1 LEFGDDYF
9 IDMSETELLQAF
21 RKNRS
26 EEAFTQLVHRYA
38 GLVYSVAKRRLANAT
53 LAEDITQ
60 IVFIRFAKAPPNVNS
75 AAELA
80 AWLHRITINV
90 TIDTWR
96 SEIRRANREQQAVAM
111 EPTTHENI
119 VWEDISSK
127 LDAALDQLNDEDRQ
141 ALLLRFFRQKTLR
154 DVGALLGVSEDAA
167 KMRVIRAVDRLR
179 TKLAV
184 GSTAC
189 SATVLGILLTEH
201 SLEAAP
207 SHLVS
212 RLANMKLPMA
222 AGMFGVGGLLSP
234 FMQISKFNL
243 AIGAV
248 VLTVI
253 GVSIVRLVQSLN
265 APVQNEVVPSLQTNL
280 TDNATSVT
288 ERARPNPSGF
298 AAPSVPATLSQRPV
312 KILFHVLDA
321 ETGFGLANA
330 KIHAAFFGPG
340 GMGESHDM
348 LTDDNGIAAIP
359 EPDDATKYSGPNV
372 FVVAEGHVPK
382 VVGFHNGTLPADYT
396 MKLDPAMTVGGLVA
410 NERGEPVP
418 DVKIFIQG
426 PGNKPGQ
433 IENVDFQTCPVTSQ
447 TDGSWSCS
455 YIPQDYTNEIRFIL
469 KNPGYAVTFPIVP
482 VPQVNLTNLMLV
494 LDRGFTV
501 IGQIT
506 DSQTRPVAHA
516 RINTISGDPNR
527 RLSAKSD
534 QAGLFTLNGI
544 PGDVANGAFY
554 RGSVLATNDHGQAIV
569 RGETGRGPLHVELT
583 VQADGFTPQTGFI
596 ELNDVTN
603 IADVTLSPGNIF
615 RGHVIDE
622 TGNPVARVVVQTD
635 FDFKNQIQKRFNW
648 NSKTDGNGR
657 FEWNSAPAEEICY
670 WFETAGYDVIRGMPL
685 KADGSDHVIILKRKA
700 SN

>member
-1 LEFGDDYF
+1 
-9 IDMSETELLQAF
+9 MSETELLQAF

-96 SEIRRANREQQAVAM
+96 SEIRRVNREQQAVVM
-111 EPTTHENI
+111 EPTTDENI

-127 LDAALDQLNDEDRQ
+127 LDEALDQLNEENRQ
-141 ALLLRFFRQKTLR
+141 ALLLRFFGQKTMR

-167 KMRVIRAVDRLR
+167 KMRVSRAVDRLR

-201 SLEAAP
+201 SVEAAP

-212 RLANMKLPMA
+212 RLANMKLPIA
-222 AGMFGVGGLLSP
+222 TGMSGVGGLLSA
-234 FMQISKFNL
+234 FLQISKFNL
-243 AIGAV
+243 AAGAV
-248 VLTVI
+248 VLAVI
-253 GVSIVRLVQSLN
+253 GVSIVRIVQSLN
-265 APVQNEVVPSLQTNL
+265 APVQNAVVPGLQTNL
-280 TDNATSVT
+280 TDNALSVA
-288 ERARPNPSGF
+288 ERKRPNSNGF
-298 AAPSVPATLSQRPV
+298 AAPSMPATLPQKQV

-321 ETGFGLANA
+321 ETGFGLAYA

-340 GMGESHDM
+340 GMGESHHM

-359 EPDDATKYSGPNV
+359 EPDDATKNSGPNI

-382 VVGFHNGTLPADYT
+382 VIGFHRGTVPADYT

-469 KNPGYAVTFPIVP
+469 KKPGYAVTFPIVP
-482 VPQVNLTNLMLV
+482 VPQVNLTNLMLI

-506 DSQTRPVAHA
+506 DSQARPVAHA
-516 RINTISGDPNR
+516 RINTISGSPNR

-534 QAGLFTLNGI
+534 QDGFFTLNGI
-544 PGDVANGAFY
+544 PGDVANGEFY
-554 RGSVLATNDHGQAIV
+554 RDARLATNDHGQVVI
-569 RGETGRGPLHVELT
+569 RGEKGQGPLHVELA
-583 VQADGFTPQTGFI
+583 VQADGFTPQTGFV
-596 ELNDVTN
+596 ELNDINNV
-603 IADVTLSPGNIF
+603 ADITLSPGNIF
-615 RGHVIDE
+615 RGHVVDE
-622 TGNPVARVVVQTD
+622 TGSPVAHVVVQTD
-635 FDFKNQIQKRFNW
+635 FDFKNQIEKRFNW
-648 NSKTDGNGR
+648 DSNADANGR
-657 FEWNSAPAEEICY
+657 FEWNSAPLEEICY
-670 WFETAGYDVIRGMPL
+670 WFESAGYEVIRGMPL
-685 KADGSDHVIILKRKA
+685 KADGSDHEIILKRKPA
-700 SN
+700 K